1 MATTTEAKKISRK
14 RAGNRPAKRS
24 AAASRRSSRSDE
36 GTALHEYGDSAARFI
51 ATSQRALGQIYGW
64 ADKKGRQIPGAI
76 KGVHLPDTKSL
87 QSFAEDRS
95 LVLGAVGLGLGVLIG
110 ALLPTAGVHGS
121 TTRRQRKAGPSRRY
135 H

>member
-14 RAGNRPAKRS
+14 RASSRPAKRS
-24 AAASRRSSRSDE
+24 AGTSKRSSDE
-36 GTALHEYGDSAARFI
+36 GTALHQYGDSAARFI
-51 ATSQRALGQIYGW
+51 ATGQRALGQIYGW

-76 KGVHLPDTKSL
+76 KGVHLPDSKSL

-121 TTRRQRKAGPSRRY
+121 TTRRQRKAGASRRY